1 LQKHHLM
8 KKIILGISMV
18 VSLLACNQNEE
29 KGKFTVHGELKNTE
43 DQKVYLEQLFFRLDK
58 NPEVLDTADIKAG
71 KFDIAAIGME
81 EGLYRLRFEKQKMG
95 YLFINDKNK
104 ITFTADANDASLEA
118 VNFATPANSRFKAFI
133 AAINMQNTNLSIL
146 SKAADS
152 LNKSSKN
159 DSLKKATIAKLTDA
173 ETSYKKFIV
182 QSIDTISNPVVAAY
196 AMGLTRGI
204 NPEDVKAVLPNLNK
218 RFPTQ
223 QCVQDVIASYTKMI
237 TQPTAPPNA
246 EPVASKPGKI
256 AIGNMAPEISLADI
270 NGKPFLLSSLK
281 GKYVLVDFWASWC
294 GPCRGEN
301 PNVVANY
308 NKYKTKNFT
317 VLGVSLD
324 EEKDSWL
331 EAIKKD
337 NLTWTHVSDLKGWAN
352 AAAQLYGVESIPF
365 NVLLDPTGKII
376 ASNLRDED
384 LGKKLGE
391 VLR

>member
-1 LQKHHLM
+1 M
-8 KKIILGISMV
+8 KKIIL
-18 VSLLACNQNEE
+18 SLAVITSLVACSTNEE
-29 KGKFTVHGELKNTE
+29 KGKFTLTGEIKNIE
-43 DQKVYLEQLFFRLDK
+43 DQKVYLDQLFFSTE
-58 NPEVLDTADIKAG
+58 NPQVLDTAEIKGG
-71 KFDIAAIGME
+71 KFAVSAIGGE
-81 EGLYRLRFEKQKMG
+81 QGLYRIRFEKQEMG
-95 YLFINDKNK
+95 SYIFINDKSTISFKADINDKDLKSTVFNSPANKALNDFSIAFTNKDKNLKSLALEIDSLRKIKTNDSIIQNK
-104 ITFTADANDASLEA
+104 I
-118 VNFATPANSRFKAFI
+118 
-133 AAINMQNTNLSIL
+133 AIYKTNTDEFN
-146 SKAADS
+146 
-152 LNKSSKN
+152 
-159 DSLKKATIAKLTDA
+159 
-173 ETSYKKFIV
+173 KFILK
-182 QSIDTISNPVVAAY
+182 SIDTIEYPVVT
-196 AMGLTRGI
+196 MMILGNTQGI
-204 NPEDVKAVLPNLNK
+204 DKSEVTPIVNNLSK
-218 RFPTQ
+218 RFPTHAGLAAL
-223 QCVQDVIASYTKMI
+223 INRFNAPTPPASATEK
-237 TQPTAPPNA
+237 TDNPL
-246 EPVASKPGKI
+246 GKI

-324 EEKDSWL
+324 EEKDAWL

-384 LGKKLGE
+384 LGRKLGE
-391 VLR
+391 VMR

>member
-1 LQKHHLM
+1 M
-8 KKIILGISMV
+8 KKIILGIFAIA
-18 VSLLACNQNEE
+18 SLVACNQNEE
-29 KGKFTVHGELKNTE
+29 KGRFTVHGELKNTE
-43 DQKVYLEQLFFRLDK
+43 DQKVYLEQLFFSLNK

-81 EGLYRLRFEKQKMG
+81 EGLYRLRFEKQEMG
-95 YLFINDKNK
+95 YIFINDKSSIN
-104 ITFTADANDASLEA
+104 FTADAKDITLDGPTFNS
-118 VNFATPANSRFKAFI
+118 PANKAFKSFLTAI
-133 AAINMQNTNLSIL
+133 DSKQKSLSNLSAEIDSLRKIKKTDSLVAAKVLLLNTNSN
-146 SKAADS
+146 DF
-152 LNKSSKN
+152 KN
-159 DSLKKATIAKLTDA
+159 
-173 ETSYKKFIV
+173 FIV
-182 QSIDTISNPVVAAY
+182 KSIDTIVDPVVSMFALGY
-196 AMGLTRGI
+196 TRGI
-204 NPEDVKAVLPNLNK
+204 DPAELKTVLPNLAK
-218 RFPTQ
+218 RFPTHAGIAGIITEYNAMMIKKN
-223 QCVQDVIASYTKMI
+223 VQPAQATAEDTK
-237 TQPTAPPNA
+237 AP
-246 EPVASKPGKI
+246 KIGKI
-256 AIGNMAPEISLADI
+256 AIGNMAPEINLADI

-324 EEKDSWL
+324 EEKDAWL

-376 ASNLRDED
+376 ARNLRDED

>member
-1 LQKHHLM
+1 M
-8 KKIILGISMV
+8 KKIILGIFAIA
-18 VSLLACNQNEE
+18 SLVACNQNEE
-29 KGKFTVHGELKNTE
+29 KGKFTLTGEIKNIE
-43 DQKVYLEQLFFRLDK
+43 DQKVYLDQLFFSTE
-58 NPEVLDTADIKAG
+58 NPQVLDTAEIKGG
-71 KFDIAAIGME
+71 KPAVSAIGYE
-81 EGLYRLRFEKQKMG
+81 QGLYRIRFEKQEMG
-95 YLFINDKNK
+95 SYIFINDKSSISLKADVNDKNLKSTVFNSPANKALNDFSIALTDKKNNLKSLAIEIDSLHKIKINDSIIQNK
-104 ITFTADANDASLEA
+104 I
-118 VNFATPANSRFKAFI
+118 
-133 AAINMQNTNLSIL
+133 AIYKTNR
-146 SKAADS
+146 DGF
-152 LNKSSKN
+152 N
-159 DSLKKATIAKLTDA
+159 
-173 ETSYKKFIV
+173 KFILK
-182 QSIDTISNPVVAAY
+182 SIDTIEYPVVT
-196 AMGLTRGI
+196 MMILGNTQGI
-204 NPEDVKAVLPNLNK
+204 DKSEVTPIVNNLSK
-218 RFPTQ
+218 RFPTH
-223 QCVQDVIASYTKMI
+223 AGLAALI
-237 TQPTAPPNA
+237 TRFNAPAPPPIA
-246 EPVASKPGKI
+246 TTEQQSTKPLSKAS
-256 AIGNMAPEISLADI
+256 IGNMAPEISLADV

-324 EEKDSWL
+324 EEKDAWL